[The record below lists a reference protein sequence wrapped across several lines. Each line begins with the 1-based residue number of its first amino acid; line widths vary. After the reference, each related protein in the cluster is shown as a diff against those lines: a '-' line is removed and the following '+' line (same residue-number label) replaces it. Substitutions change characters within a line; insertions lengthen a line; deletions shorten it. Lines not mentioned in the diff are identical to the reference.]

1 MTCSH
6 VADKQL
12 VVRLCL
18 HLSGAASGASDAP
31 PGWGS
36 AMAHGA
42 CRDFLA
48 HWSRMTL
55 RVMQQTHYYE
65 NQTRKFLQ
73 GQWSRMTLKVIRTW
87 ETEIACTASNIR
99 HTIKWT
105 RILARRRL
113 PRPEGTIVR
122 NRDPDVKCGERPPA
136 DGGRNPEE
144 VVEALEPS
152 HWRETPS
159 TSVPVEKPHGA
170 FGSGLCTHVAASS
183 RVALLRPRS
192 SSSSP
197 TLLGVA
203 LGRGPADQL
212 D

>member
-1 MTCSH
+1 
-6 VADKQL
+6 
-12 VVRLCL
+12 
-18 HLSGAASGASDAP
+18 
-31 PGWGS
+31 
-36 AMAHGA
+36 MAHGA
-42 CRDFLA
+42 CADFLA

-55 RVMQQTHYYE
+55 RVIQQTHYYE

-73 GQWSRMTLKVIRTW
+73 KQWSRMTLKIIRTW
-87 ETEIACTASNIR
+87 ENEIACTASNIR
-99 HTIKWT
+99 HTIKWM

-122 NRDPDVKCGERPPA
+122 NRDPDVKCG
-136 DGGRNPEE
+136 
-144 VVEALEPS
+144 
-152 HWRETPS
+152 
-159 TSVPVEKPHGA
+159 A
-170 FGSGLCTHVAASS
+170 FGSGLYTHVAASS

-203 LGRGPADQL
+203 LGRGLADQL

>member
-1 MTCSH
+1 
-6 VADKQL
+6 
-12 VVRLCL
+12 
-18 HLSGAASGASDAP
+18 
-31 PGWGS
+31 
-36 AMAHGA
+36 
-42 CRDFLA
+42 
-48 HWSRMTL
+48 MTL
-55 RVMQQTHYYE
+55 RVIQQTHYYE

-73 GQWSRMTLKVIRTW
+73 GQWSRMTLKIIRTW

-122 NRDPDVKCGERPPA
+122 NRDPDVKCGERPPV

-159 TSVPVEKPHGA
+159 TPIPAENDMAH
-170 FGSGLCTHVAASS
+170 LVADFVHTWRLQAAW
-183 RVALLRPRS
+183 RYFARGVLRR
-192 SSSSP
+192 
-197 TLLGVA
+197 
-203 LGRGPADQL
+203 R
-212 D
+212 

>member
-1 MTCSH
+1 MLTLDQLPFQAEGYRDLVCLITNSGKCPCGSH

-18 HLSGAASGASDAP
+18 HLSSAASGASDAP

-42 CRDFLA
+42 CGDFLA

-55 RVMQQTHYYE
+55 RVIQQTHYYE

-99 HTIKWT
+99 HKIKWT

-122 NRDPDVKCGERPPA
+122 NRDPDVKC
-136 DGGRNPEE
+136 
-144 VVEALEPS
+144 
-152 HWRETPS
+152 
-159 TSVPVEKPHGA
+159 GA

-203 LGRGPADQL
+203 LGRGLADQL